1 MAFLQIQFFSAAL
14 NVASTVNV
22 ILPEANQG
30 IGISASEDAS
40 LPKVLYLLH
49 GYSDDHSIWMRR
61 TSVERYAANHNLA
74 VIMPAVNHS
83 FYCNEAY
90 GEKYWDYVSEEL
102 PKTMHRFLHLSS
114 RPEDTYVAG
123 LSMGGYGAMRLA
135 LTYPDRFAGAASFSG
150 AVDLAGIFF
159 RNHGGDEISRVFG
172 DMKEIRG
179 TEYDTAW
186 LMKKNGKA
194 PKKPWLYVSCGTA
207 DFLYNQHQAFIP
219 ALKESGWDVTAYEE
233 PGAIHEWGF
242 WDRQIRTFIGMIYDR
257 EENKKGPASPKN
269 DQ

>member
-1 MAFLQIQFFSAAL
+1 MAFLQIQFFSGAL

-30 IGISASEDAS
+30 IGMGAAKEDT

-83 FYCNEAY
+83 FYCNEVY
-90 GEKYWDYVSEEL
+90 GEKYWDYVSDEL
-102 PKTMHRFLHLSS
+102 PKTMKRFLRLSD

-135 LTYPDRFAGAASFSG
+135 LTYPERFAGAASFSG
-150 AVDLAGIFF
+150 AVDLAGSFY
-159 RNHGGDEISRVFG
+159 RRHRGDEIARVFG
-172 DMKEIRG
+172 DLKDIRG
-179 TEYDTAW
+179 TEFDTAY
-186 LMKKNGKA
+186 LMKKNAKA
-194 PKKPWLYVSCGTA
+194 PRKPWLYVSCGTA
-207 DFLYNQHQAFIP
+207 DFLYDQHKTFVP
-219 ALKESGWDVTAYEE
+219 ALKKNGWDVTAYEK
-233 PGAIHEWGF
+233 PDAVHEWGF
-242 WDRQIRTFIGMIYDR
+242 WDEQIRTFIEMIYGK
-257 EENKKGPASPKN
+257 E
-269 DQ
+269 

>member
-30 IGISASEDAS
+30 IGMGASRDAA

-83 FYCNEAY
+83 FYCNEVH
-90 GEKYWDYVSEEL
+90 GERYWDYVSEEL
-102 PKTMHRFLHLSS
+102 PRTMHRFLRLSD
-114 RPEDTYVAG
+114 RPEDTFVAG

-135 LTYPDRFAGAASFSG
+135 LTYPERFAAAASFSG
-150 AVDLAGIFF
+150 AVDLNAEFDETRRERWERIFGEGVTGIA
-159 RNHGGDEISRVFG
+159 
-172 DMKEIRG
+172 G
-179 TEYDTAW
+179 TEADNMH
-186 LMKKNGKA
+186 LMKIHADA
-194 PKKPWLYVSCGTA
+194 PKKPWLYVSCGTK
-207 DFLYNQHQAFIP
+207 DFLYGMHERFVP
-219 ALKESGWDVTAYEE
+219 ALKENGWDVTAYDK
-233 PGAIHEWGF
+233 PDAVHEWGF
-242 WDRQIRTFIGMIYDR
+242 WDKQSRTFIELIYAR
-257 EENKKGPASPKN
+257 A
-269 DQ
+269 

>member
-30 IGISASEDAS
+30 IGMGASKDER

-83 FYCNEAY
+83 FYCNEVY
-90 GEKYWDYVSEEL
+90 GEKYWDYVAEEL
-102 PKTMHRFLHLSS
+102 PATMHRFLRLSD

-123 LSMGGYGAMRLA
+123 LSMGGFGAILNGMRFSETFGSVISMSAA
-135 LTYPDRFAGAASFSG
+135 LITDDVISG
-150 AVDLAGIFF
+150 AIIYLCAFMLLFKNKLASAIMRAG
-159 RNHGGDEISRVFG
+159 
-172 DMKEIRG
+172 
-179 TEYDTAW
+179 
-186 LMKKNGKA
+186 
-194 PKKPWLYVSCGTA
+194 KKPEGG
-207 DFLYNQHQAFIP
+207 
-219 ALKESGWDVTAYEE
+219 LK
-233 PGAIHEWGF
+233 
-242 WDRQIRTFIGMIYDR
+242 
-257 EENKKGPASPKN
+257 K
-269 DQ
+269 